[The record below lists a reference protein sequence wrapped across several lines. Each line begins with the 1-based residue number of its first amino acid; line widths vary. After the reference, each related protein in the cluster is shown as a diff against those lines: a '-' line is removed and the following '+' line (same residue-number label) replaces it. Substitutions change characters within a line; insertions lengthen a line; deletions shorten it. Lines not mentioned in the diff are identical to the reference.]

1 MEELK
6 TALYLIPC
14 GLGDSLPE
22 EYLTSNSLGIIRKLK
37 HFIVENEKSAR
48 AFLKACA
55 IETPQSELVI
65 FELDKHDHKQNINP
79 FLDPLKSKIPTGLLS
94 EAGCP
99 AVADPGARVV
109 AAAHKANITVKPLV
123 GPSSLLLALMA
134 SGLDGQRFCF
144 HGYLPIDRND
154 RVNKLQQLEK
164 NAQMRNETQL
174 FIEAP
179 YRNNPLL
186 KDILS
191 TCNNETRLCLA
202 VNLDTPQESIK
213 TMSIAT
219 WKKNIPEL
227 HKLPVVFLLL

>member
-1 MEELK
+1 
-6 TALYLIPC
+6 
-14 GLGDSLPE
+14 
-22 EYLTSNSLGIIRKLK
+22 
-37 HFIVENEKSAR
+37 
-48 AFLKACA
+48 
-55 IETPQSELVI
+55 
-65 FELDKHDHKQNINP
+65 
-79 FLDPLKSKIPTGLLS
+79 LKSKIPTGLLS

-123 GPSSLLLALMA
+123 GPSSLVLALMA
-134 SGLDGQRFCF
+134 SGLDGQRFCV
-144 HGYLPIDRND
+144 HGYLPSDRND
-154 RVNKLQQLEK
+154 LVHKLQQLEK

-213 TMSIAT
+213 TMSIAA

-227 HKLPVVFLLL
+227 HKLPVVFLFL

>member
-1 MEELK
+1 VEELK

-22 EYLTSNSLGIIRKLK
+22 EYLTSNTLGIIRKLK
-37 HFIVENEKSAR
+37 HFIVDNEKSAR

-79 FLDPLKSKIPTGLLS
+79 FLDPLKSNIPTGLLS

-213 TMSIAT
+213 TMSIAA

>member
-22 EYLTSNSLGIIRKLK
+22 EYLTSNTLGIIRKLK

-144 HGYLPIDRND
+144 HGYLPIDRHD

-174 FIEAP
+174 FIEALYP
-179 YRNNPLL
+179 PASGGVDGNSQSAD
-186 KDILS
+186 K
-191 TCNNETRLCLA
+191 
-202 VNLDTPQESIK
+202 
-213 TMSIAT
+213 
-219 WKKNIPEL
+219 
-227 HKLPVVFLLL
+227 

>member
-1 MEELK
+1 VEELK